1 MQKTPHIADFDAD
14 VPEDFDSPH
23 AMFRDLR
30 QRCPV
35 AYSNA
40 MGGFWAVTKY
50 EDIVRVLTDWENF
63 TTTIQNVVPR
73 VATTQR
79 RPPLHLDPP
88 GNQPYRNAITR
99 LMTPA
104 KLNPWR
110 PRIEE
115 LVDELLDP
123 LIERGEGDICRD
135 FSFILP
141 IAILAD
147 FFRLPDHNA
156 RRIRIV
162 GSRFNLALQQRD
174 DENVRKY
181 SDELYAIARELIEDR
196 KRKPQ
201 DPDVDPISSLLAV
214 RVDGEAL
221 PDDMILGALRQFL
234 MVGIVAPTT
243 FIASAVVH
251 LARHPEHHALLRN
264 DCALIPDAVEELLRL
279 YTPYRGFARTARC
292 DLRLGDRLVREG
304 DVVAAVFTSGNRD
317 ETVFDRPDE
326 FNLNRRKKDLLTFG
340 RGPHMCPGAPLAR
353 LLLEIALEGIVR
365 RTARIEI
372 TGEMTM
378 TNWPEYG
385 PLSVPVRIEKPA
397 REDHGSAR

>member
-1 MQKTPHIADFDAD
+1 MADSKTMTDAQRRIPDFNAD

-23 AMFRDLR
+23 AMFKDLR
-30 QRCPV
+30 RRCPV
-35 AYSNA
+35 AYSDA

-50 EDIVRVLTDWENF
+50 DDIVRVLTDWETF

-88 GNQPYRNAITR
+88 GNIPYRNAITR

-104 KLNPWR
+104 KLRPWR
-110 PRIEE
+110 AKIERE
-115 LVDELLDP
+115 VDELLEP
-123 LIERGEGDICRD
+123 LVARGEGDICRE

-141 IAILAD
+141 IAVLAE
-147 FFRLPDHNA
+147 FFRLPEANA

-162 GSRFNLALQQRD
+162 GSEFNMALQRRD

-181 SDELYAIARELIEDR
+181 SDELYGIARELIEDR
-196 KRKPQ
+196 KANPQ

-214 RVDGEAL
+214 RIDGEPL
-221 PDDMILGALRQFL
+221 PDAMILGALRQFL

-243 FIASAVVH
+243 FIGSAVVH
-251 LARHPEHHALLRN
+251 LARHPEHHTLLREN
-264 DCALIPDAVEELLRL
+264 PALIPDAVEELLRL
-279 YTPYRGFARTARC
+279 YTPYRGFARTARR
-292 DLRLGDRLVREG
+292 DVQFGDKLVREG

-317 ETVFDRPDE
+317 EDVFENPDE
-326 FNLNRRKKDLLTFG
+326 FDLNRRKKDLLTFG

-353 LLLEIALEGIVR
+353 LLLTVALEGIVR
-365 RTARIEI
+365 RTRRIEI
-372 TGEMTM
+372 AGEITM

-385 PLSVPVRIEKPA
+385 PLAVPIRIA
-397 REDHGSAR
+397 R

>member
-1 MQKTPHIADFDAD
+1 MKTHPKPDFDPD
-14 VPEDFDSPH
+14 IPEDFDSPH

-35 AYSNA
+35 AYSDA
-40 MGGFWAVTKY
+40 MGGFWAVTRY
-50 EDIVRVLTDWENF
+50 EDIVRVLTDWETF

-88 GNQPYRNAITR
+88 GNVPYRNAITR

-104 KLNPWR
+104 KLKRWR
-110 PRIEE
+110 PKIEHE
-115 LVDELLDP
+115 ADSLLTP
-123 LIERGEGDICRD
+123 LIASGEGDICRD

-147 FFRLPDHNA
+147 FFRLPEQNA

-162 GSRFNLALQQRD
+162 GSEFNVALQQRD
-174 DENVRKY
+174 DENVRRY

-196 KRKPQ
+196 KREPQ
-201 DPDVDPISSLLAV
+201 DPDEDPISSLLAV
-214 RVDGEAL
+214 RIDGNSL

-251 LARHPEHHALLRN
+251 LARHPDHHRQLRESPE
-264 DCALIPDAVEELLRL
+264 LIPDAVEELLRL

-292 DLRLGDRLVREG
+292 DVRLGERLIREG

-317 ETVFDRPDE
+317 EQVFEQPDE
-326 FNLNRRKKDLLTFG
+326 FRLGRRKRDLLTFG

-353 LLLEIALEGIVR
+353 LLLEVAMEAIVA
-365 RTARIEI
+365 RTQRIEI
-372 TGEMTM
+372 IGEMTM

-385 PLSVPVRIEKPA
+385 PLAVPVRLH
-397 REDHGSAR
+397 R

>member
-1 MQKTPHIADFDAD
+1 MSESNRPAADFDPD
-14 VPEDFDSPH
+14 VPEDFDTPH

-35 AYSNA
+35 AYSDA
-40 MGGFWAVTKY
+40 MGGFWAVTRY
-50 EDIVRVLTDWENF
+50 DDIVRVLTDWQTF

-88 GNQPYRNAITR
+88 GNVPYRNAITR

-104 KLNPWR
+104 KLRPWR
-110 PRIEE
+110 RRIERE
-115 LVDELLDP
+115 VDVLLAP
-123 LIERGEGDICRD
+123 LLEKREGDICRD

-147 FFRLPDHNA
+147 FFRLPEANA
-156 RRIRIV
+156 RRIRTV
-162 GSRFNLALQQRD
+162 GSKFNMALQQRD

-181 SDELYAIARELIEDR
+181 SDQLYGIARELIEDR
-196 KRKPQ
+196 QAAPQ
-201 DPDVDPISSLLAV
+201 DPDVDPISSLLSV
-214 RVDGEAL
+214 RIDDEAL
-221 PDDMILGALRQFL
+221 PPDMILGALRQFL

-251 LARHPEHHALLRN
+251 LARNPEHHALLRSDN
-264 DCALIPDAVEELLRL
+264 SLIEDAVEEMLRL

-292 DLRLGDRLVREG
+292 DVQLGGRTVREG

-317 ETVFDRPDE
+317 EQVFENPDVFD
-326 FNLNRRKKDLLTFG
+326 LNRRKKDLLTFG
-340 RGPHMCPGAPLAR
+340 RGPHRCPGAPLAR
-353 LLLEIALEGIVR
+353 LLLEVAIEGIVN
-365 RTARIEI
+365 RTRRIEI
-372 TGEMTM
+372 TGPMTM

-385 PLSVPVRIEKPA
+385 PLSVPIRVEL
-397 REDHGSAR
+397 

>member
-1 MQKTPHIADFDAD
+1 MSMTEKTPHTPDFDPD
-14 VPEDFDSPH
+14 IVEDFDVPH
-23 AMFRDLR
+23 AMFKDLR
-30 QRCPV
+30 NRCPV
-35 AYSNA
+35 AWSDA

-50 EDIVRVLTDWENF
+50 DDIVRVLTDWQTF

-88 GNQPYRNAITR
+88 GNTPYRNAITK
-99 LMTPA
+99 LMTPS
-104 KLNPWR
+104 KLVAWR
-110 PRIEE
+110 QRIEQE
-115 LVDELLDP
+115 VDELLTP
-123 LIERGEGDICRD
+123 LIEKGQGDICRD

-141 IAILAD
+141 IAVLAD
-147 FFRLPDHNA
+147 FFRLPEDNA
-156 RRIRIV
+156 QRIRIV
-162 GSRFNLALQQRD
+162 GSEFNMALQQRD

-181 SDELYAIARELIEDR
+181 SDELYGIARELIEDR
-196 KRKPQ
+196 KANPQ
-201 DPDVDPISSLLAV
+201 DPDIDPISSLLKV
-214 RVDGEAL
+214 RIDGEPL

-251 LARHPEHHALLRN
+251 LARHPEHHSLLKN
-264 DCALIPDAVEELLRL
+264 DNALIPDAVEELLRL

-292 DLRLGDRLVREG
+292 DVRFGDKLVREG
-304 DVVAAVFTSGNRD
+304 DVLAAVFTSGNRD
-317 ETVFDRPDE
+317 EDVFEHSDE
-326 FNLNRRKKDLLTFG
+326 FDLHRSKKDLLTFG

-353 LLLEIALEGIVR
+353 LLLEIAIEGIVN
-365 RTARIEI
+365 RTSRIDI

-385 PLSVPVRIEKPA
+385 PLSVPIRIEV
-397 REDHGSAR
+397 

>member
-1 MQKTPHIADFDAD
+1 MTDMTRPASDFNAD

-23 AMFRDLR
+23 AMFKELR
-30 QRCPV
+30 RRCPV
-35 AYSNA
+35 AYSDA

-50 EDIVRVLTDWENF
+50 ADIVRVLTDWETF

-88 GNQPYRNAITR
+88 GNAPYRNAITR

-104 KLNPWR
+104 KLGPWR
-110 PRIEE
+110 KRIEKE
-115 LVDELLDP
+115 VDQLLTP
-123 LIERGEGDICRD
+123 LLEKGEGDICRD

-141 IAILAD
+141 IAVLAD
-147 FFRLPDHNA
+147 FFRLPEQNA

-162 GSRFNLALQQRD
+162 GSEFNMALQQRD
-174 DENVRKY
+174 DENVRRY
-181 SDELYAIARELIEDR
+181 SDELYDIARGLIEAR
-196 KRKPQ
+196 KAAPQ
-201 DPDVDPISSLLAV
+201 DPGIDPISSLLAV

-221 PDDMILGALRQFL
+221 PDAMILGALRQFL

-243 FIASAVVH
+243 FIGSAVVH

-264 DCALIPDAVEELLRL
+264 DGSLIPDAVEEMLRL

-292 DLRLGDRLVREG
+292 DVQLGDKLVREG

-317 ETVFDRPDE
+317 EDVFENPEQFD
-326 FNLNRRKKDLLTFG
+326 LNRRKNDLLTFG
-340 RGPHMCPGAPLAR
+340 RGPHRCPGAPLAR
-353 LLLEIALEGIVR
+353 LLLEVAIEGIVQ
-365 RTARIEI
+365 RTTRIEI

-378 TNWPEYG
+378 TSWPEYG
-385 PLSVPVRIEKPA
+385 PLSVPIRFVR
-397 REDHGSAR
+397 

>member
-1 MQKTPHIADFDAD
+1 MAEQNRHVPDFDAD

-23 AMFRDLR
+23 AMFKDLR
-30 QRCPV
+30 RRCPV
-35 AYSNA
+35 AYSEA

-50 EDIVRVLTDWENF
+50 EDIVRVLTDWETF

-88 GNQPYRNAITR
+88 GNVPYRNAIAR
-99 LMTPA
+99 LLTPA
-104 KLNPWR
+104 KLKPWR
-110 PRIEE
+110 ARIEKE
-115 LVDELLDP
+115 VDELLGP
-123 LIERGEGDICRD
+123 LVEKGEGDICRD

-141 IAILAD
+141 IAVLAD

-156 RRIRIV
+156 RRIRVV
-162 GSRFNLALQQRD
+162 GAQFNMALQQRD
-174 DENVRKY
+174 DENVRRY
-181 SDELYAIARELIEDR
+181 SDELYGIARQLIDDR
-196 KRKPQ
+196 KANPQ
-201 DPDVDPISSLLAV
+201 DPDVDPISSLLSV
-214 RVDGEAL
+214 RIDGEAL

-251 LARHPEHHALLRN
+251 LARNPAHHEMLRN
-264 DCALIPDAVEELLRL
+264 DDSLIPDAVEEMLRL
-279 YTPYRGFARTARC
+279 YTPYRGFARTARR
-292 DLRLGDRLVREG
+292 DVRFGDKLVREG

-317 ETVFDRPDE
+317 EDVFENPDE
-326 FNLNRRKKDLLTFG
+326 FSLDRRRQDLLTFG

-353 LLLEIALEGIVR
+353 LLLEVAIAGIVE
-365 RTARIEI
+365 RTKRIEI

-385 PLSVPVRIEKPA
+385 PLSVPIRIVR
-397 REDHGSAR
+397 

>member
-1 MQKTPHIADFDAD
+1 MTEATRHLPDFDPD
-14 VPEDFDSPH
+14 VPEDFDTPH
-23 AMFRDLR
+23 AMFKDLR

-35 AYSNA
+35 AWSNA

-50 EDIVRVLTDWENF
+50 DDIVRVLTDWETF

-88 GNQPYRNAITR
+88 GNVPYRNAITR

-104 KLNPWR
+104 KLKPWR
-110 PRIEE
+110 ARIVHE
-115 LVDELLDP
+115 VDDLLTP
-123 LIERGEGDICRD
+123 LIEKGEGDICRD

-147 FFRLPDHNA
+147 FFRLPDENA

-162 GSRFNLALQQRD
+162 GSEFNMALQQRD
-174 DENVRKY
+174 DDNVRKY
-181 SDELYAIARELIEDR
+181 SDELYGIARELIEDR
-196 KRKPQ
+196 KRSPQ
-201 DPDVDPISSLLAV
+201 DPDIDPISSLLAV
-214 RVDGEAL
+214 RIDDEAL

-251 LARHPEHHALLRN
+251 LARHPELHELLKKDN
-264 DCALIPDAVEELLRL
+264 TLIPDAVEELLRL
-279 YTPYRGFARTARC
+279 YTPYRGFARTARR
-292 DLRLGDRLVREG
+292 DVRVGDRLVREG
-304 DVVAAVFTSGNRD
+304 EVLAAVFTSGNRD
-317 ETVFDRPDE
+317 EDVFENPDE
-326 FNLNRRKKDLLTFG
+326 FDLNRCKQDLLTFG
-340 RGPHMCPGAPLAR
+340 GGPHRCPGAPLAR
-353 LLLEIALEGIVR
+353 LLLEIAIEGIVS
-365 RTARIEI
+365 RTSRIEI
-372 TGEMTM
+372 AGSMTM

-385 PLSVPVRIEKPA
+385 PLSVPVRI
-397 REDHGSAR
+397 RQ

>member
-1 MQKTPHIADFDAD
+1 MHETPHIPDFDAD

-23 AMFRDLR
+23 EMFRDLR

-35 AYSNA
+35 AYSDA

-50 EDIVRVLTDWENF
+50 QDIVRVLTDWETF

-88 GNQPYRNAITR
+88 GNQPYRNAIIR

-104 KLNPWR
+104 RLKPWR
-110 PRIEE
+110 PRIEK
-115 LVDELLDP
+115 LVDEILEP
-123 LIERGEGDICRD
+123 LIEQGQGDICRD

-147 FFRLPDHNA
+147 FFRLPDANA
-156 RRIRIV
+156 RRIRVV
-162 GSRFNLALQQRD
+162 GSSFNLALQQRD

-181 SDELYAIARELIEDR
+181 SDELYGIARELIEDR
-196 KRKPQ
+196 KVSPQ
-201 DPDVDPISSLLAV
+201 DADVDPISSLLAV
-214 RVDGEAL
+214 RSDGKAL

-243 FIASAVVH
+243 FIGSAVVH

-264 DCALIPDAVEELLRL
+264 DSTLIPDAVEEMLRL
-279 YTPYRGFARTARC
+279 YTPYRGFARTTRC
-292 DLRLGDRLVREG
+292 DVQLGDRLVREG

-317 ETVFDRPDE
+317 EAIFDNPDE

-353 LLLEIALEGIVR
+353 LLLEIAIEGIVK
-365 RTARIEI
+365 RTTRIEI
-372 TGEMTM
+372 VGDMTM

-385 PLSVPVRIEKPA
+385 PLSVPIRIE
-397 REDHGSAR
+397 R

>member
-1 MQKTPHIADFDAD
+1 MTDASRRTPDFNPD

-23 AMFRDLR
+23 AMFKDLR
-30 QRCPV
+30 RRCPV
-35 AYSNA
+35 AYSDA
-40 MGGFWAVTKY
+40 MGGFWAVSKY
-50 EDIVRVLTDWENF
+50 ADIVRVLTDWQTF

-88 GNQPYRNAITR
+88 GNVPYRNAITR
-99 LMTPA
+99 LMTPE
-104 KLNPWR
+104 KLAPWR
-110 PRIEE
+110 TKIEREVEE
-115 LVDELLDP
+115 LLAP
-123 LIERGEGDICRD
+123 LVARGEGDICRE

-141 IAILAD
+141 IAVLAD
-147 FFRLPDHNA
+147 FFRLPEANA

-162 GSRFNLALQQRD
+162 GSEFNMALQRRD

-181 SDELYAIARELIEDR
+181 SDELYGIARQLIEDR
-196 KRKPQ
+196 KAEPQ

-214 RVDGEAL
+214 RIDGEPL
-221 PDDMILGALRQFL
+221 PDAMILGALRQFL

-243 FIASAVVH
+243 FIGSAVVH
-251 LARHPEHHALLRN
+251 LARHPEHHTLLKN
-264 DCALIPDAVEELLRL
+264 DPALIPAAVEEMLRL

-292 DLRLGDRLVREG
+292 DVRFGDKLVREG

-317 ETVFDRPDE
+317 ADVFENPDE
-326 FNLNRRKKDLLTFG
+326 FDLNRNKKDLLTFG

-353 LLLEIALEGIVR
+353 LLLNVAIEGIVR
-365 RTARIEI
+365 RTRRIEI
-372 TGEMTM
+372 AGEMIM

-385 PLSVPVRIEKPA
+385 PLAVPIRILP
-397 REDHGSAR
+397 

>member
-1 MQKTPHIADFDAD
+1 MTEHAKRTPDFDAD

-30 QRCPV
+30 KRCPV
-35 AYSNA
+35 AYSDS
-40 MGGFWAVTKY
+40 MGGFWAVTRY
-50 EDIVRVLTDWENF
+50 NDIVRVLTDWQTF

-88 GNQPYRNAITR
+88 GNAPYRNAITR

-104 KLNPWR
+104 KLAPWR
-110 PRIEE
+110 PKIEAE
-115 LVDELLDP
+115 VDELLTP
-123 LIERGEGDICRD
+123 LVERGEGDICRD

-147 FFRLPDHNA
+147 FFRLPDENA

-162 GSRFNLALQQRD
+162 GSEFNMALQQRD

-181 SDELYAIARELIEDR
+181 SDELYGIARELIEDR
-196 KRKPQ
+196 KVNPQ

-214 RVDGEAL
+214 RIEGDAL

-251 LARHPEHHALLRN
+251 LARNPDHHTLLKDDN
-264 DCALIPDAVEELLRL
+264 ALIPDAVEEMLRL

-292 DLRLGDRLVREG
+292 DVEIGGRLVEEG
-304 DVVAAVFTSGNRD
+304 EVVAAVFTSGNRD
-317 ETVFDRPDE
+317 EDVFENPDE
-326 FNLNRRKKDLLTFG
+326 FSLKRRKKDLLTFG
-340 RGPHMCPGAPLAR
+340 RGPHMCPGAALAR
-353 LLLEIALEGIVR
+353 LLLEIAIGGIVN
-365 RTARIEI
+365 RTRRIEI
-372 TGEMTM
+372 AGEMTM

-385 PLSVPVRIEKPA
+385 PLSVPIRIL
-397 REDHGSAR
+397 S

>member
-1 MQKTPHIADFDAD
+1 MTDKTPRTPDFDPEI
-14 VPEDFDSPH
+14 PEDFDTPH

-30 QRCPV
+30 HRCPV
-35 AYSNA
+35 AWSDA

-50 EDIVRVLTDWENF
+50 EDIVRVLTDWQTF

-88 GNQPYRNAITR
+88 GNTPYRNAITK
-99 LMTPA
+99 LMTPS
-104 KLNPWR
+104 KLVFWR
-110 PRIEE
+110 ERIEQE
-115 LVDELLDP
+115 VDELLTP
-123 LIERGEGDICRD
+123 LIEKGEGDICRD

-141 IAILAD
+141 IAVLAD
-147 FFRLPDHNA
+147 FFRLPEDNA
-156 RRIRIV
+156 QRIRIV
-162 GSRFNLALQQRD
+162 GSEFNMALQQRD

-181 SDELYAIARELIEDR
+181 SDELYGIARELIEDR
-196 KRKPQ
+196 KAHPQ
-201 DPDVDPISSLLAV
+201 DPDVDPISSLLKV
-214 RVDGEAL
+214 RIDGEPL

-251 LARHPEHHALLRN
+251 LARNPEHHSLLKN
-264 DCALIPDAVEELLRL
+264 DNALIPDAVEELLRL

-292 DLRLGDRLVREG
+292 DVQFGDKLVREG
-304 DVVAAVFTSGNRD
+304 EVLAAVFTSGNRD
-317 ETVFDRPDE
+317 EDVFEDPDA
-326 FNLNRRKKDLLTFG
+326 FDLHRRKKDLLTFG

-353 LLLEIALEGIVR
+353 LLLEIAIEGIVS
-365 RTARIEI
+365 RTSRIEI
-372 TGEMTM
+372 TGDMTM

-385 PLSVPVRIEKPA
+385 PLSVPIRIEV
-397 REDHGSAR
+397 

>member
-1 MQKTPHIADFDAD
+1 MTDAKRPTPDFNPD

-23 AMFRDLR
+23 AMFKDLR

-35 AYSNA
+35 AYSDA
-40 MGGFWAVTKY
+40 MGGFWAISKY
-50 EDIVRVLTDWENF
+50 EDIVRVLNDWQTF

-88 GNQPYRNAITR
+88 GNVPYRNAITR

-104 KLNPWR
+104 KLHPWR
-110 PRIEE
+110 TKIEREVEE
-115 LVDELLDP
+115 LLAP
-123 LIERGEGDICRD
+123 LVARGEGDICRE

-141 IAILAD
+141 IAVLAD
-147 FFRLPDHNA
+147 FFRLPEGNA

-162 GSRFNLALQQRD
+162 GAEFNMALQRRD

-181 SDELYAIARELIEDR
+181 SDELYGIARQLIEDR
-196 KRKPQ
+196 KAEPQ

-214 RVDGEAL
+214 RIDGEPL
-221 PDDMILGALRQFL
+221 PDAMILGALRQFL

-243 FIASAVVH
+243 FIGSAVVH
-251 LARHPEHHALLRN
+251 LARNPEHHTLLKN
-264 DCALIPDAVEELLRL
+264 DPALIPDAVEELLRL

-292 DLRLGDRLVREG
+292 DVRFGDKLVREG

-317 ETVFDRPDE
+317 EDVFENPDE
-326 FNLNRRKKDLLTFG
+326 FDLNRRKKDLLTFG

-353 LLLEIALEGIVR
+353 LLLTVAIEGIVR
-365 RTARIEI
+365 RTRRIEMA
-372 TGEMTM
+372 GEMTM

-385 PLSVPVRIEKPA
+385 PLAVPIKVVR
-397 REDHGSAR
+397 

>member
-1 MQKTPHIADFDAD
+1 MNEKSPHRPDFDAD
-14 VPEDFDSPH
+14 VPEDFDTPH
-23 AMFRDLR
+23 AMFKDLR
-30 QRCPV
+30 ERCPV
-35 AYSNA
+35 AYSDA

-50 EDIVRVLTDWENF
+50 EDIVRVLTDWQTF

-88 GNQPYRNAITR
+88 GNRPYRQAITR

-104 KLNPWR
+104 KLEPWR
-110 PRIEE
+110 GKIEAV
-115 LVDELLDP
+115 VDELLEP
-123 LIERGEGDICRD
+123 LVARGEGDICRD

-141 IAILAD
+141 IAILAE
-147 FFRLPDHNA
+147 FFRLPDDNA
-156 RRIRIV
+156 KRIRVV
-162 GSRFNLALQQRD
+162 GSEFNMALQARD

-181 SDELYAIARELIEDR
+181 SDELYGIARDLIEDR
-196 KRKPQ
+196 KARPQ
-201 DPDVDPISSLLAV
+201 DPDIDPISSLLAV
-214 RVDGEAL
+214 RIEGERL

-251 LARHPEHHALLRN
+251 LARHPEHHTLLREDN
-264 DCALIPDAVEELLRL
+264 SLIPAAVEELLRL

-292 DLRLGDRLVREG
+292 DVRFGDTLVREG

-317 ETVFDRPDE
+317 EDVFANPEEFDLGRPK
-326 FNLNRRKKDLLTFG
+326 RDLLTFG
-340 RGPHMCPGAPLAR
+340 RGPHNCPGAPLAR
-353 LLLEIALEGIVR
+353 LQLQIALEGIVNRMR
-365 RTARIEI
+365 RIRI
-372 TGEMTM
+372 TGPMTM

-385 PLSVPVRIEKPA
+385 PLSVPIAIE
-397 REDHGSAR
+397 R

>member
-1 MQKTPHIADFDAD
+1 MTDVKPGTADFDPD

-23 AMFRDLR
+23 AMFKDLR

-35 AYSNA
+35 AYSDA
-40 MGGFWAVTKY
+40 MGGFWAVSKY
-50 EDIVRVLTDWENF
+50 EDIVRVLTDWETF

-88 GNQPYRNAITR
+88 GNVPYRNAITR

-104 KLNPWR
+104 KLHPWR
-110 PRIEE
+110 TKIEREVEE
-115 LVDELLDP
+115 LLAP
-123 LIERGEGDICRD
+123 LVARGEGDICHE

-141 IAILAD
+141 IAVLAD
-147 FFRLPDHNA
+147 FFRLPEGNA
-156 RRIRIV
+156 RRIRVV
-162 GSRFNLALQQRD
+162 GSEFNMALQRRD

-181 SDELYAIARELIEDR
+181 SDELYGIARQLIEDR
-196 KRKPQ
+196 KLHPQ

-214 RVDGEAL
+214 RIDGEPL
-221 PDDMILGALRQFL
+221 PEAMILGALRQFL

-243 FIASAVVH
+243 FIGSAVVH
-251 LARHPEHHALLRN
+251 LARHPEHHTLLKN
-264 DCALIPDAVEELLRL
+264 DPTLIPDAVEEMLRL

-292 DLRLGDRLVREG
+292 DVRFGDKVVREG
-304 DVVAAVFTSGNRD
+304 DVVAVVFTSGNRD
-317 ETVFDRPDE
+317 EEIFENPNEFD
-326 FNLNRRKKDLLTFG
+326 LTRRKTDLLTFG

-353 LLLEIALEGIVR
+353 LLLNVAIEGIVR
-365 RTARIEI
+365 RTRRIEI
-372 TGEMTM
+372 AGEITM

-385 PLSVPVRIEKPA
+385 PLAVPIKIVR
-397 REDHGSAR
+397 

>member
-1 MQKTPHIADFDAD
+1 MTDANRRTPDFNPD

-23 AMFRDLR
+23 AMFKDLR

-35 AYSNA
+35 AYSDA
-40 MGGFWAVTKY
+40 MGGFWAVSKY
-50 EDIVRVLTDWENF
+50 EDIVRVLTDWETF

-88 GNQPYRNAITR
+88 GNVPYRNAITR

-104 KLNPWR
+104 KLHPWR
-110 PRIEE
+110 TKIEREVEE
-115 LVDELLDP
+115 LLAP
-123 LIERGEGDICRD
+123 LVARGEGDICRE

-141 IAILAD
+141 IAVLAD
-147 FFRLPDHNA
+147 FFRLPEGNA

-162 GSRFNLALQQRD
+162 GSEFNMALQRRD

-181 SDELYAIARELIEDR
+181 SDELYGIARQLIEDR
-196 KRKPQ
+196 KAQPQ

-214 RVDGEAL
+214 RIDAEPL
-221 PDDMILGALRQFL
+221 PDAMILGALRQFL

-243 FIASAVVH
+243 FIGSAVVH
-251 LARHPEHHALLRN
+251 LARHPEHHTLLKN
-264 DCALIPDAVEELLRL
+264 DPALIPDAVEELLRL
-279 YTPYRGFARTARC
+279 YTPYRGFARTARR
-292 DLRLGDRLVREG
+292 DVRFGDKLVREG
-304 DVVAAVFTSGNRD
+304 DVLAVVFTSGNRD
-317 ETVFDRPDE
+317 EDVFENPDE
-326 FNLNRRKKDLLTFG
+326 FDLNRRKKDLLTFG

-353 LLLEIALEGIVR
+353 LLLNVAIEGLVR
-365 RTARIEI
+365 RTRRIEI
-372 TGEMTM
+372 AGEMTM

-385 PLSVPVRIEKPA
+385 PLAVPIKLLQ
-397 REDHGSAR
+397 

>member
-1 MQKTPHIADFDAD
+1 MTDTSQRTPDFDPD
-14 VPEDFDSPH
+14 VPEDFDTPH
-23 AMFRDLR
+23 AMFADLR

-35 AYSNA
+35 AWSNA

-50 EDIVRVLTDWENF
+50 DDIVRVLTDWETF

-88 GNQPYRNAITR
+88 GNTPYRNAITR

-104 KLNPWR
+104 KLRPWR
-110 PRIEE
+110 AKIAKEVEE
-115 LVDELLDP
+115 LLVP
-123 LIERGEGDICRD
+123 LVEKGAGDICRD

-141 IAILAD
+141 IAILAE
-147 FFRLPDHNA
+147 FFRLPDDNA
-156 RRIRIV
+156 RRIRVV
-162 GSRFNLALQQRD
+162 GSQFNLALQQRD

-181 SDELYAIARELIEDR
+181 SDELYGIARELIEDR
-196 KRKPQ
+196 KLNPQ
-201 DPDVDPISSLLAV
+201 DPDIDPISSLLAV
-214 RVDGEAL
+214 RIDGEAL

-251 LARHPEHHALLRN
+251 LARNPELHTLLKN
-264 DCALIPDAVEELLRL
+264 DNALIPDAVEEMLRL
-279 YTPYRGFARTARC
+279 YTPYRGFARTARR
-292 DLRLGDRLVREG
+292 DVRFGEKLVREG

-317 ETVFDRPDE
+317 EDVFEDPDE
-326 FNLNRRKKDLLTFG
+326 FKLDRRKKDLLTFG

-353 LLLEIALEGIVR
+353 LLLEIAIEGIVN
-365 RTARIEI
+365 RTTRIGI
-372 TGEMTM
+372 AGEMTM

-385 PLSVPVRIEKPA
+385 PLSVPIRIE
-397 REDHGSAR
+397 R

>member
-1 MQKTPHIADFDAD
+1 MIETTQRTPDFDPD
-14 VPEDFDSPH
+14 IPEDFDSPH
-23 AMFRDLR
+23 AMFKELR
-30 QRCPV
+30 ERCPV
-35 AYSNA
+35 AYSDA

-50 EDIVRVLTDWENF
+50 DDIVRVLTDWETF

-88 GNQPYRNAITR
+88 GNVPYRNAITR
-99 LMTPA
+99 LMTPT
-104 KLNPWR
+104 KLRPWR
-110 PRIEE
+110 AKIEQE
-115 LVDELLDP
+115 VETLLTPLVEK
-123 LIERGEGDICRD
+123 GEGDICRD

-147 FFRLPDHNA
+147 FFRLPEGNA

-162 GSRFNLALQQRD
+162 GSEFNMALQQRD

-181 SDELYAIARELIEDR
+181 SDELYGIARELIEDR
-196 KRKPQ
+196 KANPQ

-251 LARHPEHHALLRN
+251 LARNPEHHTLLRN
-264 DCALIPDAVEELLRL
+264 DNSLIPDAVEEMLRL
-279 YTPYRGFARTARC
+279 YTPYRGFARTARR
-292 DLRLGDRLVREG
+292 DVQFGDKLVREG

-317 ETVFDRPDE
+317 EDVFENPE
-326 FNLNRRKKDLLTFG
+326 TFCLGRRKRDLLTFG

-353 LLLEIALEGIVR
+353 LLLEIAIEGIVS
-365 RTARIEI
+365 RTRRIEI
-372 TGEMTM
+372 AGPMTM

-385 PLSVPVRIEKPA
+385 PLSVPIRIE
-397 REDHGSAR
+397 R